1 MEAGGVQSM
10 AKLLNDEN
18 VSSIMRYDASVGSWR
33 MYNPATGIWHLPKE
47 NEDVTLVSSFLRSL
61 LKPIVYLAEFVGPT
75 KFDWVGGVHE
85 PDPENGDADGNY
97 GDKDGPP
104 TKRKRLCK
112 SSFVGEYSLQKLKN
126 AITMFV
132 ELPKHTAEVIRQ
144 LIFTLHAPFAESCKS
159 NRLACPNGVV
169 NLETGEL
176 LPIAK
181 PSDFF
186 TTACVTIYDP
196 NACPTPAMEYIQ
208 AYFPPEAYE
217 DHAGLV
223 RCLQQWLGYCLT
235 GETRIEKTMW
245 LYGEGSN
252 GKSQLIDMLAHVLGK
267 DIHAQ
272 IPMASLCKVRGVNND
287 ALYDARQARHVT
299 ISESDSTT
307 KISEAAFHS
316 IVSGEVQSLK
326 TMWKKEVSC
335 KSNMKMTFAVNTLPT
350 WDNPTDLCST
360 RRNIYVPLKKI
371 YIDPNDAP
379 SMKLANEY
387 RAKGLP
393 ECLIA
398 PKNLKHF
405 NTKVCG
411 HETSFLRFMVLGSK
425 AYYKQGH
432 IEIPPSLNAH
442 QCVENLDKGEA
453 VENYVS
459 EHLRIVSG
467 EKLLMRDILV
477 HFRANSKIEAISVK
491 DADFAPLLWAATLNK
506 GAEWTDGVQ
515 YHNNKMKDGRRG
527 MAYMNVAFVH
537 LETGI
542 RSFTEIT
549 PRHPP
554 ILDKEAAVQRDNVV
568 FWKTNGKINND
579 LQWLPCKT
587 MFHKT
592 CVCWMV
598 KKHACVIFLRIFE
611 PQRR

>member
-1 MEAGGVQSM
+1 
-10 AKLLNDEN
+10 
-18 VSSIMRYDASVGSWR
+18 
-33 MYNPATGIWHLPKE
+33 
-47 NEDVTLVSSFLRSL
+47 
-61 LKPIVYLAEFVGPT
+61 
-75 KFDWVGGVHE
+75 
-85 PDPENGDADGNY
+85 
-97 GDKDGPP
+97 
-104 TKRKRLCK
+104 
-112 SSFVGEYSLQKLKN
+112 
-126 AITMFV
+126 
-132 ELPKHTAEVIRQ
+132 
-144 LIFTLHAPFAESCKS
+144 
-159 NRLACPNGVV
+159 
-169 NLETGEL
+169 
-176 LPIAK
+176 
-181 PSDFF
+181 
-186 TTACVTIYDP
+186 
-196 NACPTPAMEYIQ
+196 MEYIQ

-235 GETRIEKTMW
+235 GENRLEKTMW

-272 IPMASLCKVRGVNND
+272 IPMASLCKVCGVNND

-326 TMWKKEVSC
+326 TMWKKTVSC
-335 KSNMKMTFAVNTLPT
+335 KSNMKMTFSVNTLPT
-350 WDNPTDLCST
+350 WDYPTDLCST
-360 RRNIYVPLKKI
+360 RRNIYVPLKNI

-425 AYYKQGH
+425 AYYKQGN

-477 HFRANSKIEAISVK
+477 HFRATSKIEAISVK

-549 PRHPP
+549 PRHLP
-554 ILDKEAAVQRDNVV
+554 ILDKEAAVQDHVAQNLRMLDGE
-568 FWKTNGKINND
+568 KTRMCDILAHFRATAKIAEKLLTDREFSGLLLNAINNTLD
-579 LQWLPCKT
+579 WQYKIDYRNATVKGEKRCMMYKNLGFVDCNATTDMSTAPPPLPPILLPYAEPPKVNSLKKRKESEPWKQT
-587 MFHKT
+587 MLSKDHS
-592 CVCWMV
+592 
-598 KKHACVIFLRIFE
+598 
-611 PQRR
+611 PQRYSKTLITAFVPTLPNPTFSIGVGHLSDFLTLLD